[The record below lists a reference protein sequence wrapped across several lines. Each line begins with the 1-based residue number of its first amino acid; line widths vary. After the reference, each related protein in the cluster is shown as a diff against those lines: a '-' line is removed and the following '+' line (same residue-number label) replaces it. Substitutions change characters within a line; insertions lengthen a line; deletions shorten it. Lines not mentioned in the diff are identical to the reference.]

1 MSIKKGSKPSE
12 EVQPSRVIKKK
23 SDLDKIN
30 NMFFSLFFILVGIVL
45 FRLFFFQAV
54 VEGESMSHTLSPG
67 DVVWVKNKYLVD
79 VDRGS
84 IILFDNPFGEMTD
97 SWYNIGDLTDF
108 ETPVRYVKRVVGIP
122 GDRVEYGL
130 DKVVINGEVYYE
142 RGYDT
147 VEGQTMYEVTLGPDE
162 VFVLGD
168 NQEYSLDSRSFGPI
182 NRKLI
187 IGEMIQTRE
196 DIDRYSSHYK
206 ESETIRLRKLQVDE
220 ALNTKG

>member
-1 MSIKKGSKPSE
+1 MLINKGSKPIE
-12 EVQPSRVIKKK
+12 WGRPSRVVKKK
-23 SDLDKIN
+23 SELDKIN

-45 FRLFFFQAV
+45 FRIFFFQAV

-79 VDRGS
+79 VNRGS
-84 IILFDNPFGEMTD
+84 VILFDNPFGEMTD

-108 ETPVRYVKRVVGIP
+108 ETPLRYVKRVVGIP
-122 GDRVEYGL
+122 GDKVEYGL

-168 NQEYSLDSRSFGPI
+168 NHEYSLDSRSFGPI

-187 IGEMIQTRE
+187 IGEMLQTHE
-196 DIDRYSSHYK
+196 EIEEYFKQYK
-206 ESETIRLRKLQVDE
+206 DSEFERLEKIRVDK
-220 ALNTKG
+220 AINSIG

>member
-1 MSIKKGSKPSE
+1 MRIKKGSKPID
-12 EVQPSRVIKKK
+12 EVQPSGNVKKRG
-23 SDLDKIN
+23 DLDTIN
-30 NMFFSLFFILVGIVL
+30 NIFFSLIFILVGIVL
-45 FRLFFFQAV
+45 FRVFFFQAV

-84 IILFDNPFGEMTD
+84 VVLFDNPFGDMTD

-122 GDRVEYGL
+122 GDRIEYGL

-168 NQEYSLDSRSFGPI
+168 NQAYSLDSRSFGPI

-187 IGEMIQTRE
+187 MGEMVQTHEEIE
-196 DIDRYSSHYK
+196 DYFKQYK
-206 ESETIRLRKLQVDE
+206 DSEVERLEKIRVDK
-220 ALNTKG
+220 AINSIG